1 MNVSLT
7 PELEQFVSQKVASGR
22 YQTSSEV
29 IRDGLRLLLE
39 REELHKRKL
48 EELRR
53 DVAAGIAEA
62 DQGKVAPLK
71 AGETLARVRN
81 ARAKRAEKNR

>member
-7 PELEQFVSQKVASGR
+7 PELEQFVNQKVESGK
-22 YQTSSEV
+22 YQTASEV

-39 REELHKRKL
+39 REELHQKKL

-53 DVAAGIAEA
+53 EIAIGIEEA
-62 DQGKVAPLK
+62 DQGKVAPLIAK
-71 AGETLARVRN
+71 ETLARVRKKRQ
-81 ARAKRAEKNR
+81 ARKDG